1 MTQDAATKS
10 VVANDASLYYE
21 RQGTGPAVFFAL
33 NPRATETVSGLSG
46 GDANHRNNAH
56 HRTPMRPMRRG
67 HNGRQAGKDSAHN
80 LIVHSVENEP

>member
-1 MTQDAATKS
+1 MTQDAETKS

-56 HRTPMRPMRRG
+56 HHVPD
-67 HNGRQAGKDSAHN
+67 AAWS
-80 LIVHSVENEP
+80 